1 MSYLATLS
9 LRSELPKY
17 DKVLTIQTKIGKVP
31 LYKFIEKFLFIEDAE
46 GKKIPFILNEDQ
58 IDLYITMCQQR
69 LRGEPIRINILKA
82 RQKGFSTFI
91 AGIIFCMVIFTP
103 GRRAG
108 IVADIAEHASNLFEK
123 YQFFY
128 NNLPDEIKPPKKKS
142 NAKEV
147 VVEYS
152 TGQTS
157 SIRIMVQGDSAG
169 RSGTYQYLHLSECA
183 FWKDLDST
191 LVSLLQTVSATN
203 LDSMIFIETTANGV
217 NDYKRRWDHDY
228 SGNSTYIPKFY
239 PWFTTARYRTKLR
252 SNLVIPNWLIDMEE
266 RYRLDKEQ
274 CAWYLNQFHEV
285 GGDLEKLRQ
294 EYPSNPVEAFVTSG
308 NSVFNAELVAKRK
321 IEICENQDKVI
332 SGIFTYSHEHSKD
345 GQRIDVKN
353 IEFIASRNGKLKIYE
368 QPIAGH
374 PYVVTSD
381 PANGGEDYF
390 AVHVF
395 DNYTCKQVAVY
406 HKNKCDADEVAYQMY
421 CLARH
426 YNNALITGETNTTS
440 YLLELCH
447 KFGHRKIYQDQDV
460 EDLTGRYINRF
471 GYKVKTNNRSYMIDL
486 FKIAFRDSPSII
498 NDYDTICEMENF
510 QVVKSASGKEKIEA
524 SGQAHD
530 DLVMSACGFFLCRHA
545 QNCVPTMTEETR
557 TNELIFD
564 PCHLMEKEDVVE
576 DTFISWD

>member
-1 MSYLATLS
+1 MSYLETLS
-9 LRSELPKY
+9 LRTELPKY

-58 IDLYITMCQQR
+58 IDLYISMCKQR
-69 LRGEPIRINILKA
+69 LKGEPIRINILKA

-103 GRRAG
+103 GRKAG

-128 NNLPDEIKPPKKKS
+128 QNLPDEIRPTKKKS

-147 VVEYS
+147 VVEYAS
-152 TGQTS
+152 GQTS

-203 LDSMIFIETTANGV
+203 LDSMVFIETTANGV
-217 NDYKRRWDHDY
+217 NDYKRRWDHDF
-228 SGNSTYIPKFY
+228 SGNSTYLAKFY

-252 SNLVIPNWLIDMEE
+252 SNLVIPNWLLDMQEQYGLDEE
-266 RYRLDKEQ
+266 Q
-274 CAWYLNQFHEV
+274 VAWYLNQFGEC
-285 GGDLEKLRQ
+285 GGELDTLRQ

-308 NSVFNAELVAKRK
+308 NSVFNSELVAKRK
-321 IEICENQDKVI
+321 IEISKNQNFI
-332 SGIFTYSHEHSKD
+332 RGIFTYNTEYSLD
-345 GQRIDVKN
+345 GKRIDVKN
-353 IEFIASRNGKLKIYE
+353 IQFVNSRNGRLKIYE
-368 QPIAGH
+368 EPIEGH
-374 PYVVTSD
+374 PYVVTND
-381 PANGGEDYF
+381 PGKGGEDYY

-406 HKNKCDADEVAYQMY
+406 AKNRCDADEVAYQIY
-421 CLARH
+421 CLAKY
-426 YNNALITGETNTTS
+426 YNDALITGETNTTS
-440 YLLELCH
+440 YLLELCAKCGH
-447 KFGHRKIYQDQDV
+447 KHIYQDQDV
-460 EDLTGRYINRF
+460 EDLAGRYINRF
-471 GYKVKTNNRSYMIDL
+471 GYKTKSNNRSYMIDL
-486 FKIAFRDSPSII
+486 FKIAFRDDPSII

-510 QVVKSASGKEKIEA
+510 QVVRSANGKEKE
-524 SGQAHD
+524 QAIGSTHD
-530 DLVMSACGFFLCRHA
+530 DLVMSACGFFYSRHA
-545 QNCVPTMTEETR
+545 QTCVPNVANTTKK
-557 TNELIFD
+557 NELRFD
-564 PCHLMEKEDVVE
+564 PCHLLDSEDNVIE
-576 DTFISWD
+576 DTFIAWD